1 MVDPDRIRDRLTR
14 LDALLVILEGVRT
27 QGEERYLGDEDL
39 RLKTERALQLAI
51 QVCIDVAA
59 HVTSELGLTAPQ
71 TYREAFA
78 GLAGAGLVDGGL
90 ADRLGDAAGLRN
102 LLVHGYGDLDDRR
115 VWAAL
120 DRLDDLRAF
129 AAAVARAARA

>member
-1 MVDPDRIRDRLTR
+1 LVDPDRIRDRLTR

-27 QGEERYLGDEDL
+27 QGEERYLADEDL
-39 RLKTERALQLAI
+39 RLKTERALQLGI

-78 GLAGAGLVDGGL
+78 G
-90 ADRLGDAAGLRN
+90 
-102 LLVHGYGDLDDRR
+102 RR
-115 VWAAL
+115 
-120 DRLDDLRAF
+120 
-129 AAAVARAARA
+129 

>member
-1 MVDPDRIRDRLTR
+1 M
-14 LDALLVILEGVRT
+14 EGVRT
-27 QGEERYLGDEDL
+27 QGEERYLGDEDP

-59 HVTSELGLTAPQ
+59 HVTSELGLLAPQ

-78 GLAGAGLVDGGL
+78 GLASSGLLPGDL

-102 LLVHGYGDLDDRR
+102 LLVHGYGDLDDRQI
-115 VWAAL
+115 WAAL

-129 AAAVARAARA
+129 AAAAARAAES